1 MTITSKHQIME
12 NAVNTLSPTR
22 FGFALAVGSA
32 LAYLGCVIVMA
43 TVPQD
48 AAVRFFN
55 SIMHGV
61 NVEPIMR
68 WDMPRWEI
76 CLGVL
81 EIFILGWL
89 FGAIVAV
96 VYNLGLARK

>member
-1 MTITSKHQIME
+1 M
-12 NAVNTLSPTR
+12 NTLSPTR
-22 FGFALAVGSA
+22 FGFALAVASA
-32 LAYLGCVIVMA
+32 LAYLGCVMVMA

-48 AAVRFFN
+48 VAVRFFN

-68 WDMPRWEI
+68 WDMPWWEMVI
-76 CLGVL
+76 GVL

-89 FGAIVAV
+89 FGAVMAV
-96 VYNLGLARK
+96 FYNLRFPRK

>member
-1 MTITSKHQIME
+1 M
-12 NAVNTLSPTR
+12 NTLSPTR
-22 FGFALAVGSA
+22 FGFALAVASA

-48 AAVRFFN
+48 VAVRFFN

-68 WDMPRWEI
+68 WEMPWWEMVI
-76 CLGVL
+76 GVL

-89 FGAIVAV
+89 FGAVVAV
-96 VYNLGLARK
+96 FYNLGFPRK